1 MAITE
6 KIKGIVD
13 FLTQGLEQGDDVFE
27 DMMDEAGE
35 EYETD
40 DNLAL
45 APSYQSSSFT
55 QKNDKADLK
64 VNFITP
70 ALLTKSKARHKVRN
84 E

>member
-13 FLTQGLEQGDDVFE
+13 FLTQGLEQRDDVFE

-35 EYETD
+35 EEYATE

-45 APSYQSSSFT
+45 APSYQQSPFN
-55 QKNDKADLK
+55 QRNEKAD
-64 VNFITP
+64 
-70 ALLTKSKARHKVRN
+70 
-84 E
+84 

>member
-13 FLTQGLEQGDDVFE
+13 FLTQGLEQRDDVFE
-27 DMMDEAGE
+27 DMMDEAGD

-45 APSYQSSSFT
+45 APSYQQSPFT
-55 QKNDKADLK
+55 QKMIKQ
-64 VNFITP
+64 I
-70 ALLTKSKARHKVRN
+70 
-84 E
+84 